1 MRHQI
6 GPCERGFS
14 HIVSRTTDQEDVRGS
29 NLDVIVRLY
38 RQRNLGKAVIELRSF
53 AAMTFEDAVQHAGLA
68 ERFSPKKELWV
79 RCDHQRRIPRLA
91 LDAVR
96 RRLIAARI
104 RKVGSFHE
112 LFSIVDSAL
121 GGIPSIGELVVYD
134 TALRIGANLGF
145 EPDRVYLHRGT
156 RRGARPL
163 GLNWRAEWL
172 LPADLPKE
180 FRSLPAWQVED
191 ILCIFKDW
199 FTGRGGRIATCGF
212 AA

>member
-1 MRHQI
+1 MR
-6 GPCERGFS
+6 GN
-14 HIVSRTTDQEDVRGS
+14 

-38 RQRNLGKAVIELRSF
+38 RQRNLAKAVGELRSF
-53 AAMTFEDAVQHAGLA
+53 AAMTFEDALHHAGLA
-68 ERFSPKKELWV
+68 QRFNPKKELWV
-79 RCDHQRRIPRLA
+79 RHDHQRRIPRLA
-91 LDAVR
+91 LHAAR
-96 RRLIAARI
+96 RRLRAAPL

-121 GGIPSIGELVVYD
+121 GGIPGIGELMVYD
-134 TALRIGANLGF
+134 TALRIGANLGLQ
-145 EPDRVYLHRGT
+145 PDRVYLHCGT
-156 RRGARPL
+156 RRGARAL

-172 LPADLPKE
+172 LPPELPKE

-199 FTGRGGRIATCGF
+199 FTGRGRRIARCGS